1 MSRNQFFPSILIFL
15 RFLALFVDNV
25 IAQIFNIS
33 FTSIEKYL
41 PMISNI
47 FFTVT
52 VKEKMPASVKRLKKY
67 PYFLGKIENG
77 IQWISK
83 GYFLMVKGLFS
94 FMVKIH
100 HHSNLF
106 FIKKVSIPNEF
117 LRC

>member
-15 RFLALFVDNV
+15 RFLALFIDNV

-83 GYFLMVKGLFS
+83 GYFLMVKVKGLFPI
-94 FMVKIH
+94 MVIFH
-100 HHSNLF
+100 HHSK
-106 FIKKVSIPNEF
+106 IF
-117 LRC
+117 LKSLHMTF

>member
-15 RFLALFVDNV
+15 RFLALFIDNV

-52 VKEKMPASVKRLKKY
+52 VKEKMPASVKRLKKH

-77 IQWISK
+77 IQWVSQ
-83 GYFLMVKGLFS
+83 GYFLMVKVKGFPI
-94 FMVKIH
+94 MVIFH
-100 HHSNLF
+100 HHSKLF
-106 FIKKVSIPNEF
+106 LKSLHMNF
-117 LRC
+117 